1 LNLPDDYYDGEFS
14 GRLENEL
21 QGRSKTAGYNARER
35 EISEVEMVGGK
46 KVFNREDFRV
56 LVNKTYNEYYSKFRD
71 QFNPEEYMQCVDA
84 EQLV

>member
-1 LNLPDDYYDGEFS
+1 MNCKDGP
-14 GRLENEL
+14 RLLDTTLEKEKSRRL
-21 QGRSKTAGYNARER
+21 KWLEA
-35 EISEVEMVGGK
+35 K

>member
-1 LNLPDDYYDGEFS
+1 
-14 GRLENEL
+14 
-21 QGRSKTAGYNARER
+21 
-35 EISEVEMVGGK
+35 MVGGK